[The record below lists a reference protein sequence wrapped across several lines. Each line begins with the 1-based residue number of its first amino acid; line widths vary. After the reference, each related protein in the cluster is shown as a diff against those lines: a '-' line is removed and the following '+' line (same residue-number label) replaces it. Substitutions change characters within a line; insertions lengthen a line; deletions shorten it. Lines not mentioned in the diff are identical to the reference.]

1 MQVKKFEART
11 MKDALEMVKKQLGP
25 DAIILSVRDNNK
37 SFGLVGEGSIEITA
51 AVSEETLHK
60 KKFAESKMRN
70 QDIEKLQAAP
80 ARMQKDVINK
90 FVENHLNKNKHIN
103 HQITQQRYID
113 IDESVSIQDE
123 QRQAI
128 MQSQLQNSQNRV
140 QRQQSIDQMTEHISR
155 QPQSQN
161 MEIQTLKNEI
171 ETLRKVISQFQSQP
185 SQNKNSY
192 PGADYGI
199 QYDLSFMFEKL
210 TQEGISPEIVAHIL
224 TEAQEIIPPVKLKNR
239 SLVEGWVA
247 RYILETTQI
256 SSNETNHKIHC
267 FIGPSGS
274 GKTTT
279 LVKMASHLVVKENKK
294 VALLT
299 TDTYKVGAADQ
310 LRIFSQIL
318 NVSFAV
324 IRQNKDWNQLLRYL
338 PNVDCV
344 LVDFTGLS
352 LKSQEE
358 INYVKECLPPASLN
372 PRVHLVM
379 NATTKDADMTDIGRR
394 FSFLGYQDVIF
405 TSLDES
411 VQHGPIY
418 NFMKKFDIPLHSFGI
433 GSRVPE
439 DYEFA
444 TKERVVDLIF
454 KITKK
459 TQTIQQMNE
468 STEVHT

>member
-11 MKDALEMVKKQLGP
+11 MKDALDMVKKQLGP
-25 DAIILSVRDNNK
+25 DAIILAVRDNNK

-60 KKFAESKMRN
+60 KKFAESKMRS
-70 QDIEKLQAAP
+70 QEVEKLQTAP
-80 ARMQKDVINK
+80 ARIQKDVINK

-103 HQITQQRYID
+103 QQITQQRYIN
-113 IDESVSIQDE
+113 IDESNDGQTP
-123 QRQAI
+123 
-128 MQSQLQNSQNRV
+128 QNSNTAQSTRPQVQANRQISV
-140 QRQQSIDQMTEHISR
+140 EQVAEQISR
-155 QPQSQN
+155 QPSSQN
-161 MEIQTLKNEI
+161 MEIHNLKNEI

-185 SQNKNSY
+185 TQMKSSY

-210 TQEGISPEIVAHIL
+210 IKEGITAEIAAQIL
-224 TEAQEIIPPVKLKNR
+224 TEAQETIPPVKLKNR
-239 SLVEGWVA
+239 SLIEGWVA
-247 RYILETTQI
+247 RYILETTNVTA
-256 SSNETNHKIHC
+256 NENQHKIHC
-267 FIGPSGS
+267 FIGPAGS

-318 NVSFAV
+318 NVPFAV

-344 LVDFTGLS
+344 LVDFTGLG
-352 LKSQEE
+352 LKTAEE

-372 PRVHLVM
+372 PRIHLVM
-379 NATTKDADMTDIGRR
+379 TATTKDADMTDIGRR

-411 VQHGPIY
+411 VQQGPIY

-433 GSRVPE
+433 GPRVPE
-439 DYEFA
+439 DFEFA

-459 TQTIQQMNE
+459 SNNVSAVDTSEVQQ
-468 STEVHT
+468 